1 MEKHWSKIE
10 RLHETV
16 TNENIIIKGTKS
28 YYSNAWTGNFQDTVV
43 RYLYGDEYSKKSWEN
58 KWDLDKL
65 YIGNFVCIGAESI
78 ILMGGNNT
86 HRVDWFSCY
95 PFMEKIDEAYKKR
108 GDTIIKDGAWI
119 GIRAIIMPGV
129 KIGEGAIIAAG
140 AIVTKDV
147 PPYSIVG
154 GNPAQIIKYRFPQS
168 TIDELINMK
177 IYDLPE
183 EKVEKLINSLCS
195 SDLNFLKNMYHEIK
209 GE

>member
-1 MEKHWSKIE
+1 MEKHWSKI
-10 RLHETV
+10 
-16 TNENIIIKGTKS
+16 
-28 YYSNAWTGNFQDTVV
+28 
-43 RYLYGDEYSKKSWEN
+43 
-58 KWDLDKL
+58 
-65 YIGNFVCIGAESI
+65 
-78 ILMGGNNT
+78 
-86 HRVDWFSCY
+86 
-95 PFMEKIDEAYKKR
+95 DEAYEKR

-129 KIGEGAIIAAG
+129 KVGEGAIIAAG